1 MIQTLDLTTRDAARS
16 ELAATRFGAG
26 ADAISEPTLWRWCRA
41 AGVGVGQS
49 TFHQHEICRLH
60 QVAQMLTNGY
70 NLSHVKT
77 HFGV

>member
-1 MIQTLDLTTRDAARS
+1 MTQTLDLTTRDAARVA
-16 ELAATRFGAG
+16 LAATRFGVG
-26 ADAISEPTLWRWCRA
+26 AAAISEATLWRWCRA

-49 TFHQHEICRLH
+49 TFHQHEIGRLH

-70 NLSHVKT
+70 NLAHVKN